1 MAALR
6 EAEIQDEI
14 QQDMAVTKIQ
24 AIHRGNSQR
33 RKIETKKSADVDADM
48 FALDSSDEDNA
59 EVLMMSQPSSHPK
72 SSSDTD
78 LEVKTTT
85 AAQPDSTE
93 QKPGPK
99 QDKPERK
106 MSKMGSL
113 LLNAHRGGDLE
124 KAVVNME
131 EEMAADDD
139 IDSSPNNDDNA
150 ADAAEDEF
158 LGLGSSGARG
168 DESTQPDGS
177 ENERMDFN
185 VAGGDESV
193 PPSKQELGQDLTL
206 DAAMAAKAT
215 SDVDSSTEEL
225 SDEELAV
232 RNEARSELSEIRRVV
247 QDSGGANID
256 TDNLTQDEA
265 AKQASKELAEM
276 TAGLNTS
283 SDEEDGFEAHPAL
296 EGTEEDAR
304 EALREELRK
313 LETEITMV

>member
-1 MAALR
+1 MATLR

-48 FALDSSDEDNA
+48 FALDSSDEDNE

-150 ADAAEDEF
+150 VDAAEDEL